1 MDFNFLSSYN
11 INSFPE
17 VSPLVG
23 NNYHLIDP
31 FCQEED
37 DEDSFFDKYSP
48 ISRKAEKENED
59 LYPNPQALKEAII
72 PEKEKENS
80 EEKDKEN
87 PEESLEISPKI
98 SGIIQSNL
106 LDESDIKL
114 DLDFEDPI
122 KLNIKKTSS
131 TTEKTKNGKTD
142 FYLPIGEKEK
152 RCDRFETKPVYKYDD
167 MIIYSPSVLDY
178 LKNYWENS
186 LFEFR
191 MPYEIGMRNTK
202 ETLVNWKRVYEKK
215 IVYDLK
221 DVFTQSGFV
230 TRTNFELQ
238 SINKEKYP
246 QSLGDY
252 DVFAINACKKEI
264 WIVECKVIEKVE
276 TFYEMYRQQNRF
288 FNEDK
293 EDEKFQRRIDYLRE
307 HYSEVLS
314 DLKISAEKYEIK
326 PFMCVNKVFVSRYK
340 EVAFPILS
348 YQELVKEIK
357 REPTSI

>member
-59 LYPNPQALKEAII
+59 LAII

-114 DLDFEDPI
+114 DLDLEDPI

-131 TTEKTKNGKTD
+131 TTEKTKNGKIEIKERKEIFGLKTQTQKKTEI
-142 FYLPIGEKEK
+142 LPRIDYAIKNFKVTAVKFIKELGNKLIKECKFKGELKNAKLFAPSNKYFTGISNEKENK
-152 RCDRFETKPVYKYDD
+152 IF
-167 MIIYSPSVLDY
+167 LDFTVAEIFFY
-178 LKNYWENS
+178 PNLEFGKDIRLQQNNKKTIDKMKEVINSEKDIPKAYEELKNFFDMTFADAII
-186 LFEFR
+186 LFYKSSEF
-191 MPYEIGMRNTK
+191 
-202 ETLVNWKRVYEKK
+202 
-215 IVYDLK
+215 
-221 DVFTQSGFV
+221 
-230 TRTNFELQ
+230 
-238 SINKEKYP
+238 EKY
-246 QSLGDY
+246 
-252 DVFAINACKKEI
+252 
-264 WIVECKVIEKVE
+264 
-276 TFYEMYRQQNRF
+276 
-288 FNEDK
+288 K
-293 EDEKFQRRIDYLRE
+293 EDEKTKFLDSQFVKVKGFSLLE
-307 HYSEVLS
+307 SNAF
-314 DLKISAEKYEIK
+314 ISL
-326 PFMCVNKVFVSRYK
+326 MSH
-340 EVAFPILS
+340 S
-348 YQELVKEIK
+348 Q
-357 REPTSI
+357 

>member
-17 VSPLVG
+17 VSPLLG

-59 LYPNPQALKEAII
+59 LAII

-131 TTEKTKNGKTD
+131 TTEKTKNGK
-142 FYLPIGEKEK
+142 IEIKE
-152 RCDRFETKPVYKYDD
+152 R
-167 MIIYSPSVLDY
+167 
-178 LKNYWENS
+178 
-186 LFEFR
+186 
-191 MPYEIGMRNTK
+191 
-202 ETLVNWKRVYEKK
+202 
-215 IVYDLK
+215 
-221 DVFTQSGFV
+221 
-230 TRTNFELQ
+230 
-238 SINKEKYP
+238 
-246 QSLGDY
+246 
-252 DVFAINACKKEI
+252 KEI
-264 WIVECKVIEKVE
+264 FGLKTQTQKKTEILP
-276 TFYEMYRQQNRF
+276 
-288 FNEDK
+288 
-293 EDEKFQRRIDYLRE
+293 RIDYAIKNFKVTAVKFIKELGNKLIKE
-307 HYSEVLS
+307 CKFKGE
-314 DLKISAEKYEIK
+314 LKNAKL
-326 PFMCVNKVFVSRYK
+326 
-340 EVAFPILS
+340 VAPS
-348 YQELVKEIK
+348 YNY
-357 REPTSI
+357 

>member
-59 LYPNPQALKEAII
+59 LAII

-131 TTEKTKNGKTD
+131 TTEKTKNGKID
-142 FYLPIGEKEK
+142 RWQSAGSKKIHGEK
-152 RCDRFETKPVYKYDD
+152 THG
-167 MIIYSPSVLDY
+167 SVL
-178 LKNYWENS
+178 LGRNPQ
-186 LFEFR
+186 FR
-191 MPYEIGMRNTK
+191 RLPYVRSPG
-202 ETLVNWKRVYEKK
+202 
-215 IVYDLK
+215 
-221 DVFTQSGFV
+221 SG
-230 TRTNFELQ
+230 N
-238 SINKEKYP
+238 
-246 QSLGDY
+246 
-252 DVFAINACKKEI
+252 
-264 WIVECKVIEKVE
+264 
-276 TFYEMYRQQNRF
+276 
-288 FNEDK
+288 
-293 EDEKFQRRIDYLRE
+293 
-307 HYSEVLS
+307 
-314 DLKISAEKYEIK
+314 
-326 PFMCVNKVFVSRYK
+326 
-340 EVAFPILS
+340 
-348 YQELVKEIK
+348 
-357 REPTSI
+357 

>member
-11 INSFPE
+11 INSFPEVSPLVGNNYHLIDPFCQEEENSFPE

-59 LYPNPQALKEAII
+59 LAII

-131 TTEKTKNGKTD
+131 TTEKTKNGK
-142 FYLPIGEKEK
+142 IEIKE
-152 RCDRFETKPVYKYDD
+152 R
-167 MIIYSPSVLDY
+167 
-178 LKNYWENS
+178 
-186 LFEFR
+186 
-191 MPYEIGMRNTK
+191 
-202 ETLVNWKRVYEKK
+202 
-215 IVYDLK
+215 
-221 DVFTQSGFV
+221 
-230 TRTNFELQ
+230 
-238 SINKEKYP
+238 
-246 QSLGDY
+246 
-252 DVFAINACKKEI
+252 KEI
-264 WIVECKVIEKVE
+264 FGLKTQTQKKTEILP
-276 TFYEMYRQQNRF
+276 R
-288 FNEDK
+288 
-293 EDEKFQRRIDYLRE
+293 KF
-307 HYSEVLS
+307 
-314 DLKISAEKYEIK
+314 
-326 PFMCVNKVFVSRYK
+326 
-340 EVAFPILS
+340 
-348 YQELVKEIK
+348 
-357 REPTSI
+357 